1 MAAETSTRLR
11 VLSRPKVEIVNE
23 LITLNVYPYRADA
36 ELAVAR
42 LSADGIKAVVRDD
55 NEGGLNP
62 GFFKQY
68 GVRIEVAVE
77 DVDDAFES
85 LGIERVLVPRQ
96 VADAMFAHA
105 AWAYPNEACGLLAVD
120 AEGAPVMV
128 FCLTNTAGSRDRF
141 TIDPGE
147 HFGCVRFADERG
159 WSIGGVFHS
168 HTSSDAYP
176 SETDVEE
183 GGDPNWIH
191 YIVGPVTGPRP
202 MLRAFALEDG
212 HVAEV
217 SITVEP

>member
-1 MAAETSTRLR
+1 MSD
-11 VLSRPKVEIVNE
+11 IVT
-23 LITLNVYPYRADA
+23 INVYPYRADA

-42 LSADGIKAVVRDD
+42 LAADGIKSVVRDD

-96 VADAMFAHA
+96 VADAMFSHA

-120 AEGAPVMV
+120 AGGAPVMV
-128 FCLTNTAGSRDRF
+128 FCLTNTADGRDRF
-141 TIDPGE
+141 TIDPVE
-147 HFGCVRFADERG
+147 HFGCVHLAEEHG

-168 HTSSDAYP
+168 HVSSDAYP
-176 SETDVEE
+176 SDIDVVE
-183 GGDPNWIH
+183 GGGPDWVH
-191 YIVGPVTGPRP
+191 YIVGPVSGPRP
-202 MLRAFALEDG
+202 LLRAFTIDG
-212 HVAEV
+212 DHVAEV
-217 SITVEP
+217 SITVGP